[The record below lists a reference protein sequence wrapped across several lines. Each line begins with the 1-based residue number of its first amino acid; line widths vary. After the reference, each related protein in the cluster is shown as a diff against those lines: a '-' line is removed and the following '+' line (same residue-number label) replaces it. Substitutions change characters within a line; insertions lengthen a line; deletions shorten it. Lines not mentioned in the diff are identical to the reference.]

1 MLFFFAVYVSFICII
16 RDVKIEMKTAHFV
29 ENGLSS
35 LVISLHV
42 RIDSQPLN
50 VTDASGLPFFFL
62 LSNECHEYGWF
73 NN

>member
-1 MLFFFAVYVSFICII
+1 
-16 RDVKIEMKTAHFV
+16 MKTAHLV
-29 ENGLSS
+29 ENDLSS

-50 VTDASGLPFFFL
+50 VSDASGLPFL